1 MSTSLV
7 GVGMFPA
14 KIQSGEEAMKQFKTV
29 VSVFVTAGVLLAGV
43 SAFADDN
50 KNLNKAKNTVNN
62 VRQADPPKASN
73 TPKAS
78 PVGQPVTS
86 TSKQAGYKPA
96 QKSPES
102 KKIVVPPPSK

>member
-1 MSTSLV
+1 
-7 GVGMFPA
+7 
-14 KIQSGEEAMKQFKTV
+14 MKQLKTV
-29 VSVFVTAGVLLAGV
+29 VSALVAAGVLLASV
-43 SAFADDN
+43 SGFAQN
-50 KNLNKAKNTVNN
+50 NANLNKAKNTVNN
-62 VRQADPPKASN
+62 IKQADPPKASN

-102 KKIVVPPPSK
+102 KKIVVPPPPKSK

>member
-1 MSTSLV
+1 
-7 GVGMFPA
+7 
-14 KIQSGEEAMKQFKTV
+14 MKQLKTV
-29 VSVFVTAGVLLAGV
+29 VSAFVATGVLMAGV
-43 SAFADDN
+43 SGFADD

-62 VRQADPPKASN
+62 VRQADPPKVSN

-78 PVGQPVTS
+78 PVGQPVNS

-102 KKIVVPPPSK
+102 KKIVVPSPTSK